1 MVPLAQKKLGYL
13 TLAGEGGGG
22 AIPLPEAG
30 MALIMWS
37 ASRLLSPRDT

>member
-1 MVPLAQKKLGYL
+1 MKAHYCPLMARER
-13 TLAGEGGGG
+13 EGLSQ
-22 AIPLPEAG
+22 LPEAG